1 MARSKKQGE
10 QPRRASDSLRIESG
24 ALGPVPKCQLEIRPF
39 TVLIGKQGTGKSLI
53 AQVLYL
59 FEELPWL
66 IFLATFERGSGRQ
79 SDEKLFQ
86 WILDR
91 LRSSDRAFAT
101 FANNN
106 VHVSWKRASTDEW
119 PSYAPATLSFRAFRA
134 IRKVT
139 INNAMKS
146 FVHRFRREISKRE
159 RKEDILH
166 HAIFFPTERMVISQI
181 RSAMS
186 DKILS
191 LPTTYYLF
199 SHWLEAHAAGEVGRW
214 PNGRPDIEDGR
225 LIDELG
231 RSALGGEARKLG
243 ELWKWEYGN
252 KEKFDLDMA
261 SSGQRANWSIPYIG
275 RTLFSLRGTGD
286 VATELTLFVEEPEI
300 HLHPGAQRE
309 MVKILALLV
318 NRGFRVVVTTHSMT
332 VLYTLNNLL
341 QASKLGPR
349 DVEDVPG
356 PKFRLDPAQVSV
368 YAFEAGR
375 EPRQLVDQEKAFVDE
390 RDLGMV
396 AEELSAE
403 LNRIG
408 HYITETD

>member
-1 MARSKKQGE
+1 MARSKKQGA
-10 QPRRASDSLRIESG
+10 PSRRAIDSLRIESG

-79 SDEKLFQ
+79 SDDKLFQ

-101 FANNN
+101 FANKN
-106 VHVSWKRASTDEW
+106 VHVSWRRASTDEW
-119 PSYAPATLSFRAFRA
+119 PSYAPATLSFRAFHA

-146 FVHRFRREISKRE
+146 FVHRFRSDIAKHA
-159 RKEDILH
+159 RKEHILH

-199 SHWLEAHAAGEVGRW
+199 SHWLEEHAAGEVRRW
-214 PNGRPDIEDGR
+214 PNGRPDTEDGQ

-252 KEKFDLDMA
+252 KDKFDLDMA

-318 NRGFRVVVTTHSMT
+318 NQGFRVVVTTHSMT

-356 PKFRLDPAQVSV
+356 PEFRLDPAQVSV

-375 EPRQLVDQEKAFVDE
+375 EPRQLVDQEKAFIDE
-390 RDLGMV
+390 RELGLV